1 MGNMNL
7 KAKLDKRSIGIATG
21 LILPIIAF
29 FLFWQFKYGEKSP
42 EQLWYYMTLNS
53 ANRNDLMIFPLLP
66 NLVIFYFTNFQWRW
80 DNFTTGLVGTT
91 ILLAIPVVI
100 TLIV

>member
-1 MGNMNL
+1 MGTVNL
-7 KAKLDKRSIGIATG
+7 KAKLDKRSIGIAMG
-21 LILPIIAF
+21 LILPIISF

-42 EQLWYYMTLNS
+42 QQLWYYMTLNS

-80 DNFTTGLVGTT
+80 DNFTTGIVGTT

>member
-1 MGNMNL
+1 MGTVNL
-7 KAKLDKRSIGIATG
+7 KAKLDKRSIGIAMG
-21 LILPIIAF
+21 LILPIISF

-42 EQLWYYMTLNS
+42 QQLWYYLTLNS

-80 DNFTTGLVGTT
+80 DNFTTGIVGTT

>member
-1 MGNMNL
+1 MGTVNL
-7 KAKLDKRSIGIATG
+7 KAKLDKRSIGIAMG
-21 LILPIIAF
+21 LILPIISF

-42 EQLWYYMTLNS
+42 QQLWYYMTLNS
-53 ANRNDLMIFPLLP
+53 TNRNDLMIFPLLP

-80 DNFTTGLVGTT
+80 DNFTTGIVGTT
-91 ILLAIPVVI
+91 ILLAVPVVI

>member
-1 MGNMNL
+1 MGTVNL
-7 KAKLDKRSIGIATG
+7 KAKLDKRSIGIAMG
-21 LILPIIAF
+21 LILPIISF

-42 EQLWYYMTLNS
+42 QQLWYYMTLNS
-53 ANRNDLMIFPLLP
+53 TNRNDLMIFPLLP

-80 DNFTTGLVGTT
+80 DNFTTGIVGTT

>member
-1 MGNMNL
+1 MGTVNL
-7 KAKLDKRSIGIATG
+7 KAKLDKRSIGIALG
-21 LILPIIAF
+21 LILPIISF

-42 EQLWYYMTLNS
+42 EQLWDYMTWNS

-80 DNFTTGLVGTT
+80 DNFTTGIVGTT

>member
-1 MGNMNL
+1 MGTVNL
-7 KAKLDKRSIGIATG
+7 KAKLDKRSIGIAMG
-21 LILPIIAF
+21 LIIPIISF

-42 EQLWYYMTLNS
+42 QQLWYYMTLNS

-80 DNFTTGLVGTT
+80 DNFTTGIVGTT

>member
-1 MGNMNL
+1 MNL
-7 KAKLDKRSIGIATG
+7 KAKLDKRSIGIAMG
-21 LILPIIAF
+21 LILPIISF

-42 EQLWYYMTLNS
+42 QQLWYYMTLNS

-80 DNFTTGLVGTT
+80 DNFTTGIVGTT

>member
-1 MGNMNL
+1 MGTVNL
-7 KAKLDKRSIGIATG
+7 KAKLDKRSIGIAMG
-21 LILPIIAF
+21 LILPIISF

-42 EQLWYYMTLNS
+42 QQLWYYMTLNS

-66 NLVIFYFTNFQWRW
+66 NLVIFYFTNFRWRW
-80 DNFTTGLVGTT
+80 DNFTTGIVGTT